1 MSALFLSISIQWI
14 GHKVE
19 IIGSFSIVIWRLLLN
34 CCGWRER
41 STGTEWASTVVGLGG
56 WKKVWAH
63 GLLWPGQTLNSIHHG
78 TTNRSL
84 QLTTVDATTTKSIVG
99 QCTIVTSYKW
109 EYANAWTRSTRILSD
124 QARSSF
130 SVWKILL
137 QAKLYPSES
146 DQWPRIE
153 REKVNTRYCIVGPNM
168 LQLYSNYFAP
178 QKRSIAF

>member
-63 GLLWPGQTLNSIHHG
+63 GLLWPGPTLDSIHQG

-99 QCTIVTSYKW
+99 QMHHRTTYKW

-137 QAKLYPSES
+137 QAKLYLYPSES
-146 DQWPRIE
+146 DQWPQIE
-153 REKVNTRYCIVGPNM
+153 REKVNTRYIALLDPICYN
-168 LQLYSNYFAP
+168 YSAP